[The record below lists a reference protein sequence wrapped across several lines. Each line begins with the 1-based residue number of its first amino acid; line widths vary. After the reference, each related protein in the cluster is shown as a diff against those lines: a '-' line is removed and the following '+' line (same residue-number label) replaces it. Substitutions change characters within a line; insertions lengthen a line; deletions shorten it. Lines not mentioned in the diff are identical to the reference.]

1 MRFFM
6 ITLCFWLISFPS
18 WGQGIASP
26 AGVMTVKQ
34 GVWESGIRVEL
45 DGYVYR
51 PTTAARLCSACPQA
65 RDHFLSAKRKRVWSF
80 GLANLGIVQSI
91 TGAVQLENE
100 HAVGAFNAAVGGLWM
115 TLGATRER
123 AARREG
129 RTARSEKCSGGLQP
143 LPIFRAIIQPRC

>member
-6 ITLCFWLISFPS
+6 ITLCVWLISFPI
-18 WGQGIASP
+18 WGQGIGSP

-51 PTTAARLCSACPQA
+51 PAAAARLCSGCRQA
-65 RDHFLSAKRKRVWSF
+65 RHHFLAAKRKRVWSF
-80 GLANLGIVQSI
+80 GLANLGIVQSV

-100 HAVGAFNAAVGGLWM
+100 NAIGAFNAAVGGLWM
-115 TLGATRER
+115 TLGVARDR
-123 AARREG
+123 AARREVKS
-129 RTARSEKCSGGLQP
+129 AVE
-143 LPIFRAIIQPRC
+143 AYNRCQFFER

>member
-6 ITLCFWLISFPS
+6 FTLCFWLISLPS

-45 DGYVYR
+45 DGYAYR
-51 PTTAARLCSACPQA
+51 PAAAALLCGACPQA
-65 RDHFLSAKRKRVWSF
+65 RDHFLAAKRMRVWSF

-91 TGAVQLENE
+91 RGAVQLENE
-100 HAVGAFNAAVGGLWM
+100 HALGAFNAAVGGLWM
-115 TLGATRER
+115 TLGAARDR
-123 AARREG
+123 DARREVKS
-129 RTARSEKCSGGLQP
+129 AVEA
-143 LPIFRAIIQPRC
+143 FNRCQFFKR

>member
-6 ITLCFWLISFPS
+6 FTLCFWLISLPS

-45 DGYVYR
+45 DGYAYR
-51 PTTAARLCSACPQA
+51 PAAAALLCGACPQA
-65 RDHFLSAKRKRVWSF
+65 RDHFLAAKRKRVWSF

-91 TGAVQLENE
+91 RGAVQLENE
-100 HAVGAFNAAVGGLWM
+100 HALGAFNAAVGGLWM
-115 TLGATRER
+115 TLGAARDR
-123 AARREG
+123 DARREVKSAVEAFN
-129 RTARSEKCSGGLQP
+129 RCR
-143 LPIFRAIIQPRC
+143 IFDH